1 MSQIQSAHDAGAA
14 GGGGRRDLT
23 WVVALAACFWG
34 TSALMREPLARV
46 LDAPTI
52 VFWEHLVLVLLLSPW
67 LIPAL
72 RRWAVA
78 PPRVRVG
85 AVIIG
90 AGSSALATTL
100 FTAAFR
106 LGDPITPQ
114 ILQKLQPLIA
124 MLLAAVILGE
134 RLRPRFWWF
143 AGPALVGAWLMTFA
157 DPLSVRI
164 GDAEAALFALGAA
177 TLWGAGTVLGRL
189 VDGHLGPRDT
199 LALRFGFG
207 LPAAAVIVLFTGAGW
222 AMPLG
227 QVPMLLLLA
236 LVPGAVAL
244 GLYYMGLRRTA
255 ASRATLAELM
265 FPVTSVLVGVTI
277 LDAELT
283 WSRWLGVAI
292 VVVSVTGLV
301 LHEARSR
308 RTGVVE
314 QPSAVST

>member
-1 MSQIQSAHDAGAA
+1 MNTPDTRG
-14 GGGGRRDLT
+14 DLT

-46 LDAPTI
+46 LDAATI
-52 VFWEHLVLVLLLSPW
+52 VMWEHLVLVLLLLPW
-67 LIPAL
+67 LLPAL
-72 RRWAVA
+72 RRWAQA

-124 MLLAAVILGE
+124 ILLAALILGE

-143 AGPALVGAWLMTFA
+143 AVPALVGTWLMTFA
-157 DPLSVRI
+157 DPLAVSI
-164 GDAEAALFALGAA
+164 GDAEAALLALGAA

-207 LPAAAVIVLFTGAGW
+207 LPAAAVIVLISGAGW

-236 LVPGAVAL
+236 LVPGALAL
-244 GLYYMGLRRTA
+244 ALYYVGLRRTA

-265 FPVTSVLVGVTI
+265 FPVTSVLVGVTL
-277 LDAELT
+277 LDTQLT

-292 VVVSVTGLV
+292 VVISVTGLV

-308 RTGVVE
+308 RTGVV
-314 QPSAVST
+314 QAPTTVSAT

>member
-1 MSQIQSAHDAGAA
+1 MTGPSA
-14 GGGGRRDLT
+14 GGARDLT

-34 TSALMREPLARV
+34 TSALMREPLGRV
-46 LDAPTI
+46 LDAATI
-52 VFWEHLVLVLLLSPW
+52 VMWEHLVLVVVLSPW
-67 LIPAL
+67 LVPAL
-72 RRWAVA
+72 RRWAQA

-124 MLLAAVILGE
+124 ILLAALILGE

-143 AGPALVGAWLMTFA
+143 AVPALVGAWLMTFA
-157 DPLSVRI
+157 DPLAVSI
-164 GDAEAALFALGAA
+164 GDAEAALLALGAA

-207 LPAAAVIVLFTGAGW
+207 LPAAAVIVLMTGADW
-222 AMPLG
+222 RMPLG

-236 LVPGAVAL
+236 LVPGALAL
-244 GLYYMGLRRTA
+244 ALYYVGLRRTA

-265 FPVTSVLVGVTI
+265 FPVTSVLVGVTL
-277 LDAELT
+277 LDAQLT
-283 WSRWLGVAI
+283 WSRWLGVLV

-301 LHEARSR
+301 LHESRAR

-314 QPSAVST
+314 AHSVVSEPASRHV

>member
-1 MSQIQSAHDAGAA
+1 MTAA
-14 GGGGRRDLT
+14 GTSRDLT

-34 TSALMREPLARV
+34 TSALMREPLAQV
-46 LDAPTI
+46 LDAATI
-52 VFWEHLVLVLLLSPW
+52 VMWEHVVLVLVLSPW
-67 LIPAL
+67 LLPAL
-72 RRWAVA
+72 RRWSTA
-78 PPRVRVG
+78 PGRVRVG
-85 AVIIG
+85 AVVIG

-124 MLLAAVILGE
+124 ILLAAVILGE

-143 AGPALVGAWLMTFA
+143 AVPALGGAWLMTFA

-164 GDAEAALFALGAA
+164 GDASAALLALGAA

-207 LPAAAVIVLFTGAGW
+207 LPAAAVIVAVSGAGW
-222 AMPLG
+222 TMPVG
-227 QVPMLLLLA
+227 QVPLLLLLA
-236 LVPGAVAL
+236 LVPGALAL
-244 GLYYMGLRRTA
+244 GLYYVGLRRTA

-265 FPVTSVLVGVTI
+265 FPVTSVLVGVTL
-277 LDAELT
+277 LDTTLT
-283 WSRWLGVAI
+283 WSRWLGIVI
-292 VVVSVTGLV
+292 VVVAVTALV
-301 LHEARSR
+301 LHEARAR
-308 RTGVVE
+308 RPGVVQ
-314 QPSAVST
+314 QPAALAVRD

>member
-1 MSQIQSAHDAGAA
+1 MTRSGPGQ
-14 GGGGRRDLT
+14 RDLT

-34 TSALMREPLARV
+34 TSALMRDPLARV
-46 LDAPTI
+46 LDAATI
-52 VFWEHLVLVLLLSPW
+52 VMWEHLVLVLVLSPW
-67 LIPAL
+67 LLPAL
-72 RRWAVA
+72 RRWARA
-78 PPRVRVG
+78 PARVRVG
-85 AVIIG
+85 AIIIG

-124 MLLAAVILGE
+124 ILLAALILGE

-143 AGPALVGAWLMTFA
+143 AIPALVGAWLMTFA
-157 DPLSVRI
+157 DPFAVSI
-164 GDAEAALFALGAA
+164 GDAEAALLALGAA

-207 LPAAAVIVLFTGAGW
+207 LPAAALIVLLTGAGW
-222 AMPLG
+222 AMPVG

-236 LVPGAVAL
+236 LVPGALAL
-244 GLYYMGLRRTA
+244 GLYYVGLRRTA

-265 FPVTSVLVGVTI
+265 FPVTSVLVGVI
-277 LDAELT
+277 LLDTQLT

-314 QPSAVST
+314 QPSSVPASHR